1 MRQIK
6 IFIWVLADIFAL
18 GILVVDR
25 APAQKLPPKKERR
38 RLRGGTASA
47 LGALKSFAGI
57 TLDGEMFTQKDIAA
71 KDITIIN
78 FWTLT
83 CGSCLVELPDLAA
96 FAGALPDNVRM
107 MTVCVDGGGD
117 PEITAEVL
125 QKAGFEGV
133 TIIAGGGDLATLCG
147 NLMYT
152 PTTVVVDSEGNLMGD
167 AIIGAQTDLSGTY
180 LAAVNAA
187 LKETGKT
194 EIRLAE

>member
-18 GILVVDR
+18 GILVVSR

-117 PEITAEVL
+117 PEIRRIRSDPRRSAVGRRSYRTGGSDGCRVSRYPSCGRGSGDEV
-125 QKAGFEGV
+125 
-133 TIIAGGGDLATLCG
+133 
-147 NLMYT
+147 
-152 PTTVVVDSEGNLMGD
+152 
-167 AIIGAQTDLSGTY
+167 
-180 LAAVNAA
+180 
-187 LKETGKT
+187 
-194 EIRLAE
+194 

>member
-18 GILVVDR
+18 GILVVSR

-83 CGSCLVELPDLAA
+83 CGSCLVE
-96 FAGALPDNVRM
+96 LPDNVRM